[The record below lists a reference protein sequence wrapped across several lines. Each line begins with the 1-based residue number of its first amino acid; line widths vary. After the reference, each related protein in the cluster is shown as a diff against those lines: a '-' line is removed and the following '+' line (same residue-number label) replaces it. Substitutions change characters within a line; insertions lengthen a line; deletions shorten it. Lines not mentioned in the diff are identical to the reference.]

1 MITEERKKSSLLS
14 LDTLERVGLTAAFCF
29 FMYLIWSSSSAL
41 ESELN
46 ATTDKFA
53 LVHNLQVEYKNEI
66 QEWKNLLLRSTN
78 QNSLEQ
84 NWHTYEKQHQKV
96 AEAVKQ
102 GILNNDVRAINVKL
116 QAFLDAHNANF
127 LAYRKS
133 SEILAKKNFDP
144 RQVDANVKGIDRP
157 LLEILEAGDAEM
169 QDEKFRVN
177 GRLIAKSNNRI
188 EQSLIAIFM
197 LMLIAIWRPRH

>member
-1 MITEERKKSSLLS
+1 MMLKERSKSSLLS

-41 ESELN
+41 EGELN
-46 ATTDKFA
+46 AATDKFA
-53 LVHNLQVEYKNEI
+53 LVHNLQVEYKSEI

-78 QNSLEQ
+78 QSRLEQ
-84 NWHTYEKQHQKV
+84 NWRTFEKQHQKV

-102 GILNNDVRAINVKL
+102 GMLNNDVRAINVKL

-127 LAYRKS
+127 LVYRES
-133 SEILAKKNFDP
+133 SEILAKQNFDP
-144 RQVDANVKGIDRP
+144 RQADANVKGIDRP

-169 QDEKFRVN
+169 QDEKLRTN

-188 EQSLIAIFM
+188 DQSLIALFL